1 MADRKKED
9 FMSQIQHYR
18 AVLEDLQG
26 QRAMHQLKIAE
37 IDAGISALR
46 RLIPSDTREELAP
59 HEPSNEQ
66 PSIHPGKY
74 AGMSVR
80 WAVLN
85 LLAEDSTKPM
95 GTGEV
100 ADALQHG
107 GITSTGKNFAAN
119 VSAVLSNM
127 NNERKEVLSTD
138 NGWVISDIGR
148 QAWAHIRLR
157 RAEQQRAISS
167 SVQ

>member
-59 HEPSNEQ
+59 HETTSEA

-80 WAVLN
+80 WSVLN
-85 LLAEDSTKPM
+85 LLAEDSTRPM
-95 GTGEV
+95 GTGEI
-100 ADALQHG
+100 AEALERG
-107 GITSTGKNFAAN
+107 GIISNGKNFAAN

-127 NNERKEVLSTD
+127 NNERREVLSTD
-138 NGWVISDIGR
+138 NGWVISDVGR
-148 QAWAHIRLR
+148 QAWAHIRVR
-157 RAEQQRAISS
+157 RLEQQKAISS